1 MSMSGTTKASEN
13 TKFERV
19 YENEYSKSVWR
30 YDYSITKSGPVSVSI
45 TYKKDISEKKQTLGD
60 LIPKKKSRK
69 K

>member
-1 MSMSGTTKASEN
+1 MSMSGTTEASEN

-19 YENEYSKSVWR
+19 YETENSKSVWR
-30 YDYSITKSGPVSVSI
+30 YDYSISKSGPVSVSI
-45 TYKKDISEKKQTLGD
+45 TYKKDILEKKQSLGD

>member
-19 YENEYSKSVWR
+19 YETENSKSVWR

-45 TYKKDISEKKQTLGD
+45 TYKKDISEKKQSLGD
-60 LIPKKKSRK
+60 LIPKKKGRK

>member
-1 MSMSGTTKASEN
+1 MSTSGTTQASEN

-19 YENEYSKSVWR
+19 YETEFSKSVWR

-45 TYKKDISEKKQTLGD
+45 THKKEFFEKKQTLGD
-60 LIPKKKSRK
+60 LVPKKKTRK

>member
-19 YENEYSKSVWR
+19 YETENSKSVWR
-30 YDYSITKSGPVSVSI
+30 YDYSISKSGPVSVSI

-60 LIPKKKSRK
+60 LIPKKKGRK

>member
-1 MSMSGTTKASEN
+1 MSGTTKTSEN
-13 TKFERV
+13 KKFERV
-19 YENEYSKSVWR
+19 YETENSKSIWR

>member
-19 YENEYSKSVWR
+19 YENEYSKSIWR

>member
-19 YENEYSKSVWR
+19 YENEYSKSIWR

-45 TYKKDISEKKQTLGD
+45 TYKKDILEKKQTLGD

>member
-19 YENEYSKSVWR
+19 YENEYSKSIWR

-45 TYKKDISEKKQTLGD
+45 TYKKDILEKKQTLGN

>member
-1 MSMSGTTKASEN
+1 MSTSGTTKASDN

-19 YENEYSKSVWR
+19 YETENSKSVWR

-45 TYKKDISEKKQTLGD
+45 SHKKDFVDKKQTLGD
-60 LIPKKKSRK
+60 LVPKKKGRK

>member
-1 MSMSGTTKASEN
+1 MSTSGTTKVSESL
-13 TKFERV
+13 KFERV
-19 YENEYSKSVWR
+19 YETENSKSVWR

-60 LIPKKKSRK
+60 LIPKKKGRK

>member
-19 YENEYSKSVWR
+19 YETENSKSVWR
-30 YDYSITKSGPVSVSI
+30 YDYSISKSGPVSVSI
-45 TYKKDISEKKQTLGD
+45 TYKKDILEKKQSLGD
-60 LIPKKKSRK
+60 LIPKKKGRK

>member
-1 MSMSGTTKASEN
+1 MSMSGTTKVSEN

-19 YENEYSKSVWR
+19 YETENSKSVWR
-30 YDYSITKSGPVSVSI
+30 YDYSISKSGPVSVSI
-45 TYKKDISEKKQTLGD
+45 TYKKDILEKKQSLGD

>member
-30 YDYSITKSGPVSVSI
+30 YDYSITKSGPVSVST
-45 TYKKDISEKKQTLGD
+45 TYKKDILEKKQTLCD
-60 LIPKKKSRK
+60 MIPKKKSRK

>member
-1 MSMSGTTKASEN
+1 MSTSGTTKASEN

-19 YENEYSKSVWR
+19 YESEYSKSIWR

>member
-1 MSMSGTTKASEN
+1 MSTSGTTKVSESL
-13 TKFERV
+13 KFERV
-19 YENEYSKSVWR
+19 YETENSKSVWR

-45 TYKKDISEKKQTLGD
+45 TYKKDISEKKQSLGD

>member
-1 MSMSGTTKASEN
+1 MSMFGTTKASEN

-19 YENEYSKSVWR
+19 YETENSKSVWR

-45 TYKKDISEKKQTLGD
+45 TYKKDILEKKQSLGD
-60 LIPKKKSRK
+60 LIPKKKGRK

>member
-1 MSMSGTTKASEN
+1 MSTSETTKVSEN

-19 YENEYSKSVWR
+19 YETENTKSVWR

-45 TYKKDISEKKQTLGD
+45 TYKKDISEKKQSLGD
-60 LIPKKKSRK
+60 LIPKKKGRK

>member
-1 MSMSGTTKASEN
+1 MSMSGTTKTSEN
-13 TKFERV
+13 NKFERV
-19 YENEYSKSVWR
+19 YETENSKSIWR

>member
-19 YENEYSKSVWR
+19 CETENSKSVWR
-30 YDYSITKSGPVSVSI
+30 YDYSISKSGPVSVSI
-45 TYKKDISEKKQTLGD
+45 TYKKDILEKKQSLGD

>member
-1 MSMSGTTKASEN
+1 MSMSGTTKAYEN

-19 YENEYSKSVWR
+19 YETENSKSVWR

>member
-1 MSMSGTTKASEN
+1 MSMSGTTKTSEN

-19 YENEYSKSVWR
+19 YETENSKSVWR

-45 TYKKDISEKKQTLGD
+45 TYKKDISEKKQSLGD

>member
-13 TKFERV
+13 TKFERL
-19 YENEYSKSVWR
+19 YETENSKSVWR
-30 YDYSITKSGPVSVSI
+30 YDYSISKSGPVSVSI
-45 TYKKDISEKKQTLGD
+45 TYKKDILEKKQSLGD

>member
-1 MSMSGTTKASEN
+1 MSISGTTKTSDN

-19 YENEYSKSVWR
+19 YETENSKSVWR
-30 YDYSITKSGPVSVSI
+30 YDYSITKSGPVSVSV
-45 TYKKDISEKKQTLGD
+45 TYKKDILDKKQTLGV

>member
-1 MSMSGTTKASEN
+1 MSTSGTTKASDN

-19 YENEYSKSVWR
+19 YENEYSKSIWR

-60 LIPKKKSRK
+60 LIPKKKGRK

>member
-1 MSMSGTTKASEN
+1 MSTSNTPKASEN
-13 TKFERV
+13 LKFERV
-19 YENEYSKSVWR
+19 YETEYTKSVWK

-45 TYKKDISEKKQTLGD
+45 TYKKDILEKKQSLGD

>member
-1 MSMSGTTKASEN
+1 MSGTTKASEN

-19 YENEYSKSVWR
+19 YENEYSKSIWR

-45 TYKKDISEKKQTLGD
+45 TYKKDILEKKQTLGN

>member
-1 MSMSGTTKASEN
+1 MSTSGTTKTSEN
-13 TKFERV
+13 KKFERV
-19 YENEYSKSVWR
+19 YETENSKSIWK

>member
-1 MSMSGTTKASEN
+1 MSTSGTTKTSEN

-19 YENEYSKSVWR
+19 YESEYSKSIWR

>member
-1 MSMSGTTKASEN
+1 MSISGTTKASDN

-19 YENEYSKSVWR
+19 YETENTKSVWR

-45 TYKKDISEKKQTLGD
+45 TYKKDILEKKQTLGD
-60 LIPKKKSRK
+60 LVPKKKSRK

>member
-19 YENEYSKSVWR
+19 YESEYSKSIWR

-45 TYKKDISEKKQTLGD
+45 TYKKDILEKKQTLGD

>member
-1 MSMSGTTKASEN
+1 MSTSETTKASEN

-19 YENEYSKSVWR
+19 YETENSKSVWR

-45 TYKKDISEKKQTLGD
+45 TYKKDISEKKQSLGD
-60 LIPKKKSRK
+60 LIPKKKGRK